1 MVKNMS
7 VVDRVIRIVLAL
19 VVVVFTFTGMISG
32 PAAIVL
38 GVLAVVF
45 LLTGAV
51 GTCPLY
57 MLAKFST
64 KGSQEEQK

>member
-1 MVKNMS
+1 MVRNMG

-19 VVVVFTFTGMISG
+19 VVVILTFTGMISG
-32 PAAIVL
+32 PAAIIL
-38 GVLAVVF
+38 GVLAVIF

-57 MLAKFST
+57 VLAKFST
-64 KGSQEEQK
+64 RRSQEEAK